1 MDLLSVIS
9 PNILEIIANWG
20 KWSDMVVVRLP
31 DIMAGSITF
40 ENISIKVD
48 SNSFFIDI

>member
-1 MDLLSVIS
+1 MDLLSEIS
-9 PNILEIIANWG
+9 LLEIIANWG
-20 KWSDMVVVRLP
+20 KWSDMVVVKLRV
-31 DIMAGSITF
+31 IMAGSITF